1 MEAISAAVE
10 NSSWLIGR
18 PDLQLHKESSIMVA
32 LGAFS
37 LDLINVFPRLLSSHH
52 IVDLLALK
60 IHLHVDFLLD
70 WLDVG
75 ASLAVKSD
83 CLASNCFVGGG
94 ALGLIDGQDV
104 GAGGAEEHFCFIESL
119 IYFL

>member
-1 MEAISAAVE
+1 MEAIGATVE
-10 NSSWLIGR
+10 NGSWLICR

-52 IVDLLALK
+52 IVDLLAFQ

-75 ASLAVKSD
+75 ASLTVESE
-83 CLASNCFVGGG
+83 VGVT
-94 ALGLIDGQDV
+94 LL
-104 GAGGAEEHFCFIESL
+104 C
-119 IYFL
+119 